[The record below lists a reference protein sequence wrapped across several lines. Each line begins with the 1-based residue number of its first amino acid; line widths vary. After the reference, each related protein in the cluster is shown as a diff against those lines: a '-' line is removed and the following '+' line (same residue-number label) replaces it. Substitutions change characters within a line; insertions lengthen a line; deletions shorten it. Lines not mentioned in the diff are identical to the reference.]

1 VLVTQL
7 VEGQRATVLQL
18 PVTQP
23 LGEREQKPEI
33 QKPEITADRPTIRRL
48 PIG

>member
-1 VLVTQL
+1 VTQL

-23 LGEREQKPEI
+23 LGEREHKPEI
-33 QKPEITADRPTIRRL
+33 NADRQPTIPRL

>member
-1 VLVTQL
+1 
-7 VEGQRATVLQL
+7 VLQL

-23 LGEREQKPEI
+23 VGEREHKPQVI
-33 QKPEITADRPTIRRL
+33 ADSRSPATRL

>member
-1 VLVTQL
+1 
-7 VEGQRATVLQL
+7 VLQL

-23 LGEREQKPEI
+23 LGEREHKP
-33 QKPEITADRPTIRRL
+33 QITADSRPTPPRL